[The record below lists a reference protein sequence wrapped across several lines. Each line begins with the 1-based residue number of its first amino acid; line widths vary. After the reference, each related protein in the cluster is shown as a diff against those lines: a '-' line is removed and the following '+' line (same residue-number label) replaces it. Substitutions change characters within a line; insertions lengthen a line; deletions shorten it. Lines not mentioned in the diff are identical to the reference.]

1 MIESSPCG
9 EESITIDFQ
18 LSDHR
23 GMILF
28 LPTFTVL

>member
-1 MIESSPCG
+1 MTESSPCG

-18 LSDHR
+18 LSDLR

-28 LPTFTVL
+28 MAAVTVL